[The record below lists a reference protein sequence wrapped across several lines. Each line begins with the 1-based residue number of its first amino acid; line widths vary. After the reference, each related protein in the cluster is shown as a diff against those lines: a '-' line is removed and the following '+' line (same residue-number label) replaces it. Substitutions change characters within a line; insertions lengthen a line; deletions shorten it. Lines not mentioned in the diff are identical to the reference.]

1 MNYTLITST
10 GKVMQFYILAM
21 AECYQQTL
29 GGVIVSPQI
38 LETTSDCACICE
50 AKIKHCSGVENE

>member
-38 LETTSDCACICE
+38 LETTSDC
-50 AKIKHCSGVENE
+50 VYL